1 MDVKDLVKLLK
12 VEPLFAPTE
21 LKAIALG
28 TIAHNHAIAARRG
41 RPIYASS
48 VTKDINQFSG
58 LAGGVDMNNLMLM
71 AMMQQDKGPDKVEE
85 TEAAVDKIVDAVLT
99 RLKNLPQGDQPVQV
113 GLICMPPAVLETTQQ
128 ACMLLVLNPST
139 VAGVV
144 SHHDTQHQLHYLS

>member
-1 MDVKDLVKLLK
+1 MDLNDLVKLLK

-71 AMMQQDKGPDKVEE
+71 AMMNGQKKEIEKEAKGLPEE
-85 TEAAVDKIVDAVLT
+85 TQANIAK
-99 RLKNLPQGDQPVQV
+99 
-113 GLICMPPAVLETTQQ
+113 VLE
-128 ACMLLVLNPST
+128 
-139 VAGVV
+139 GV
-144 SHHDTQHQLHYLS
+144 SQRLDDIEASINKQP